1 MFEELDLK
9 IAEPKADEAGLLP
22 TARCTNYNCP
32 RTSWDGC
39 STSAKFLC

>member
-9 IAEPKADEAGLLP
+9 IAEPKQEEAGYYP
-22 TARCTNYNCP
+22 TIRCTNYCP

-39 STSAKFLC
+39 STSAKYLC